1 MTIFVI
7 SGIGFVCCNSSNVV
21 RVAIVI
27 PPQNNQ
33 FFSSKITQLL
43 IIIRHGDLLPQVL
56 LVHPQPF
63 KGKHNFLCF
72 RMPYKLSGHTGADKF
87 FLISKMGLHRR
98 HLQFLDWFLIV
109 PWQFCNHHWNRGHI
123 MNTGCHSYTHLK
135 IEPSRLNPASLYP
148 N

>member
-1 MTIFVI
+1 MFA
-7 SGIGFVCCNSSNVV
+7 
-21 RVAIVI
+21 AILQMLYGLLCHS
-27 PPQNNQ
+27 PPKITS

-87 FLISKMGLHRR
+87 FFWISKMGLHKTTPAIFRLVSNSAVAI
-98 HLQFLDWFLIV
+98 LQPI
-109 PWQFCNHHWNRGHI
+109 
-123 MNTGCHSYTHLK
+123 LK
-135 IEPSRLNPASLYP
+135 PRTYNEYWLPFIHASK

>member
-21 RVAIVI
+21 RVAISF
-27 PPQNNQ
+27 PP
-33 FFSSKITQLL
+33 KITSFFPRKSHSFL

-87 FLISKMGLHRR
+87 FFDFKNGNLHKTTPAIFRLVSNSAVAILQPSLKPRTYKEYWLPFIHASK
-98 HLQFLDWFLIV
+98 
-109 PWQFCNHHWNRGHI
+109 N
-123 MNTGCHSYTHLK
+123 
-135 IEPSRLNPASLYP
+135 
-148 N
+148 

>member
-21 RVAIVI
+21 RVAMYF

-87 FLISKMGLHRR
+87 FLISKMGLHKTTPAIFRLVSNSAVAI
-98 HLQFLDWFLIV
+98 LQ
-109 PWQFCNHHWNRGHI
+109 P
-123 MNTGCHSYTHLK
+123 SLK
-135 IEPSRLNPASLYP
+135 PRTYNEYWLPFIHASK